1 VDAELRARIAEAVAR
16 RFGEETEPPEIDRG
30 AETLARLLGR
40 ASCRKFR
47 PDPVEPALLQLVCA
61 AALSAPTKSDLQQAD
76 ILNVTDPALR
86 AQIAAL
92 VPTMPRVR
100 EAPAFLVFLA
110 NGRRIRQVAEL
121 RRKPFAN
128 DHLDAFFNAAVDAA
142 IVLGTFTVAAEAV
155 GLGTCAIS
163 VIGDRI
169 FELAELLGLPEPVVP
184 VAGMCVGWPAHV
196 PPPHPRLPLGLT
208 LHENRFD
215 DGRLAGWWKRTTA
228 GARPSI
234 PVRASAASS
243 ASARRNATAGRRRRR
258 GTMPSRSG
266 WTSAASSERSASGST
281 DPRGGRDV
289 TGCRRPRA

>member
-76 ILNVTDPALR
+76 VLNVTDPALR

-128 DHLDAFFNAAVDAA
+128 DHLDAFLNAAVDAA
-142 IVLGTFTVAAEAV
+142 IVLGTFSVAAEAV

-169 FELAELLGLPEPVVP
+169 FELAELLGLPELVVP

-215 DGRLAGWWKRTTA
+215 DGRLAELVEA
-228 GARPSI
+228 YD
-234 PVRASAASS
+234 
-243 ASARRNATAGRRRRR
+243 RRRAALDPCPRQR
-258 GTMPSRSG
+258 GVERFGEAECYG
-266 WTSAASSERSASGST
+266 WSEEKARHYAEPQRL
-281 DPRGGRDV
+281 DFGRFERTIGFRLD
-289 TGCRRPRA
+289 